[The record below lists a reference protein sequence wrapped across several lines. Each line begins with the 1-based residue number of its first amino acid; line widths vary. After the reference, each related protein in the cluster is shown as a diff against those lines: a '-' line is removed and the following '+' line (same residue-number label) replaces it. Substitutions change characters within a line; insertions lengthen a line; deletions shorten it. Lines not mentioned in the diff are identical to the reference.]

1 LEKIQGLEVWRLSLC
16 YVEWQILYRGW
27 YWGKIG
33 MTESSSKKTNVAAFL
48 AILVVSAAT
57 MVLLFWR
64 FPLTTALIT
73 LAIFVALGISARLAR
88 AIEVIDVSDIEHGEP
103 SV

>member
-1 LEKIQGLEVWRLSLC
+1 
-16 YVEWQILYRGW
+16 
-27 YWGKIG
+27 

-88 AIEVIDVSDIEHGEP
+88 SIEVIDVSDIEHGEP

>member
-1 LEKIQGLEVWRLSLC
+1 
-16 YVEWQILYRGW
+16 
-27 YWGKIG
+27 
-33 MTESSSKKTNVAAFL
+33 MTESSSNRTNVAAFL

-73 LAIFVALGISARLAR
+73 LGVFVLLGVSARLAR
-88 AIEVIDVSDIEHGEP
+88 AIEFVDVADLERGEP
-103 SV
+103 SL